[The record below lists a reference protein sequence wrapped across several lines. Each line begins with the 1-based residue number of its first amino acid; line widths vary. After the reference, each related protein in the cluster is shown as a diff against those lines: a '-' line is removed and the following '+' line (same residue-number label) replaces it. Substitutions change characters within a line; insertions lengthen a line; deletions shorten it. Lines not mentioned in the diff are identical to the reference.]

1 MTWTQPVLARLA
13 AAAAC
18 LALAACGGGGGG
30 GEPPPTGGN
39 PPPPTVTKAQLD
51 AAARATAQASFGV
64 PYDALEPIARQGF
77 PAWLD
82 DQIALPATFHS
93 PTTDAII
100 GRLEAGEFAGLDDVI
115 DYVLAARRHAWW
127 HTTVTAEDTLRQR
140 VAFALSQIFV
150 VSDNVDILAVNPE
163 ALSTYYD
170 VLLANAFGNYRD
182 LLRDVALSPAM
193 GVYLSHLN
201 NRRAD
206 PTRNIFPDENFARE
220 VMQLFSIGLFEL
232 NTDGTLRVDANG
244 RPIAT
249 YDNGDIREFAKIFTG
264 LSFGGPGSFFGNDTQ
279 PRFDLPMEMFDE
291 AHEPGEKRLLNG
303 VVVPAGQTGIQDFEA
318 AIDNLFQH
326 PNVGPFIGK
335 QLIQRLVSSNPSPAY
350 VARVAETFNDNG
362 NGVRGDMAAVIRAI
376 LLDAEA
382 TEAPALGTAQG
393 KLREPVVRYASILRQ
408 FGANSS
414 DGFIGAT
421 GYTLQLL
428 TRQHPLSAPSVFN
441 FYLPDHSPAGELA
454 DAGLVAPEFQITNA
468 STIIGFPN
476 LVDFMLFGNIVTDPL
491 QGFSEVSLDITPWTA
506 VADDPALLVERLDT
520 LLTFGALDAQVR
532 DQWTTALAGVQD
544 SDLRARL
551 AIYLFLTSPDY
562 AVRQ

>member
-77 PAWLD
+77 PAWLN

-115 DYVLAARRHAWW
+115 DYVLAARRLAWW

-206 PTRNIFPDENFARE
+206 PARNIFPDENFARE

-232 NTDGTLRVDANG
+232 NTDGTLRVDANS

-264 LSFGGPGSFFGNDTQ
+264 LSYGGPGAFFGNDTQ
-279 PRFDLPMEMFDE
+279 TRFDLPMEMFDE

-382 TEAPALGTAQG
+382 TESPALSTAQG

-532 DQWTTALAGVQD
+532 DQWTTALADIQD
-544 SDLRARL
+544 SDFRARL